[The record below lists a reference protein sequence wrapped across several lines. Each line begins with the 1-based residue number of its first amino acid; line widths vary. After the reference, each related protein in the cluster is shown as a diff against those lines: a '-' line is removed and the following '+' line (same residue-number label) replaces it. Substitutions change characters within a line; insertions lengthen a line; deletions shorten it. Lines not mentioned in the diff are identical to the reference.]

1 MRRVAWQDSVID
13 DILELLA
20 RDQRQLRRI
29 IVAIRTYAREGRG
42 DVRKLQGRPGEWR
55 LRVGDWRVLFTLES
69 EPDEHVSVA
78 AIRLR
83 RDAYD

>member
-1 MRRVAWQDSVID
+1 VSLGNSVID

-42 DVRKLQGRPGEWR
+42 DVRKLQGRPDEWR
-55 LRVGDWRVLFTLES
+55 LRVGDWRMLFTHES
-69 EPDEHVSVA
+69 EPDEHVSVV